1 MKIDNIYSRLLLLA
15 GVFVFMLTSCS
26 RKVSPEIINSGGT
39 YDISV
44 ATQREPLKV
53 DFLGV
58 TAFGIQYKDKLLLT
72 DPYVSPQ
79 PSTKVMFK
87 TIATDSTA
95 VDRYYNRLGIEKTRM
110 VICGHAHYDHLMDL
124 PYLADKLPGDA
135 VLCGSNSM
143 KNLILAD
150 DPVQQIVSL
159 NKYVGDNTTP
169 GTWVYTPDSSIRIMP
184 FESDHL
190 KHFMGIELF
199 SGSIDTAKHTI
210 PVKAKEW
217 KCGMVISYLIDFM
230 EGKEIAWRVFF
241 HSSSPKTNI
250 GLFPESLLQ
259 EKQVDVVMGSV
270 ALNSEDYVIRSNEL
284 CKPSALFMTHWE
296 NFFIPKDAPYRSVT
310 KSNINKAY
318 SKVKQAIPAE
328 ELLILPEPG
337 STFIFR

>member
-1 MKIDNIYSRLLLLA
+1 MKIDHIYSRLLLLA
-15 GVFVFMLTSCS
+15 GVFVCSLSACS
-26 RKVSPEIINSGGT
+26 RKVSPDIINPGGT

-44 ATQREPLKV
+44 ANEREPLRV

-79 PSTKVMFK
+79 PTTKVMFK
-87 TIATDSTA
+87 TITTDSSA
-95 VDRYYNRLGIEKTRM
+95 VDRFYNRLGLENTRM

-143 KNLILAD
+143 KNLMLAD
-150 DPVQQIVSL
+150 DPVQQLVSL
-159 NKYVGDNTTP
+159 NKYVGDTITP

-199 SGSIDTAKHTI
+199 GGNIDSVKYEI
-210 PVKAKEW
+210 PLKAKEW
-217 KCGMVISYLIDFM
+217 KCGMVISYLVDLM

-241 HSSSPKTNI
+241 HSSSPRTNM
-250 GLFPESLLQ
+250 GLFPKSLLQ
-259 EKQVDVVMGSV
+259 EKSVDIVMGSV
-270 ALNSEDYVIRSNEL
+270 ALSSEDYVIRSNAH
-284 CKPSALFMTHWE
+284 CQPSALFMTHWE

-310 KSNINKAY
+310 KSNMNKAY
-318 SKVKQAIPAE
+318 AKIKRQIPAE